1 MFYSFTSETLKNEEL
16 AIRSKWVQRGL
27 DNDTLMEISRL
38 LGIEPKQLPVGAF
51 VVEFSGDVEIYGT

>member
-27 DNDTLMEISRL
+27 EDSILQDISKL

-51 VVEFSGDVEIYGT
+51 VVEFSGDVEVYGT